1 MSLSPFRTLADRV
14 RRAWNTPSKSQE
26 PDERIFTLRASDQR
40 IVAALVAIGAASLLG
55 AWLWLG
61 GASGGLVEFDRQP
74 HREPTFQVD
83 VNLAGWPELAL
94 LPGIGETLARRIVE
108 RREKIGPFRSVDE
121 LLSITGVGR
130 KKLELMRPFVMV
142 GEMKAPNGQ

>member
-1 MSLSPFRTLADRV
+1 M
-14 RRAWNTPSKSQE
+14 RRLWGASAATKQ

-40 IVAALVAIGAASLLG
+40 VVAALVAVGAAGLLG

-83 VNLAGWPELAL
+83 VNSAGWPELAL

-108 RREKIGPFRSVDE
+108 RRENIGPFRAVDE

-142 GEMKAPNGQ
+142 GHGEKAEGVPKAEGGGRKAE